1 MSAVNEVKEFYTN
14 DIVYRFD
21 KRKKIN
27 FGVVVDSY
35 EASTDAD
42 DSSELQKGQIRVWWL
57 NSCRESVWKQ
67 NKVRLMSRSIIPG
80 DIVRRLENGTETQ
93 RGYCKEAKQFATVQI
108 VGTDKI
114 IERVTSERLN
124 AVSRFDNNVAVC
136 LDNKYGRI
144 QGIDQKIKMQSKCGS
159 TVEIFSSIN
168 HDVEDFWLTKRN
180 RNYFDIFYPG
190 QEVICTP
197 NNLEQPQWLQRSK
210 AMKRSMQT
218 RQRFTVQKVEHSD
231 IEVCWYDSMSSTHLA
246 DIKTEDV
253 PRLKVVE
260 PVEDS
265 HLELAERRLLKLN
278 FSDVLLTKKDWI
290 RKQSVLHQPEHHKV
304 LHIVNRTSK
313 KDRGPKLRRPSLLA
327 TCVNITEPEEGWY
340 TEEGE
345 EEMSDNGSSS
355 STTSNT
361 RLNAKHFPPKLREL
375 VPGNTVAVEV
385 LCTDSK
391 VTIVWQDGTE
401 EKDIPTTL
409 LYYSISLDDHE
420 FFPGEWVIYDG
431 RTEKYGAVQYVNHLE
446 RTATVKWFTHND
458 GSEKP
463 QLVSTNEMSVY
474 DLRKHPKY
482 AFRPGSVVKQI
493 PIENEKF
500 GTVLDSC
507 PEGYVIVQWINGVQE
522 NCWPQNLELIP
533 DTIDYE
539 YSITDNED
547 SAQVSWETESIES
560 IAGDLTDETTLQN
573 MAARLDFVRGRV
585 TYLKDVLK
593 QHNSNEC
600 FLLLKELLM
609 IYDNSSYLDKLLDT
623 SFFSLKSRHF
633 QVLLSQIKE
642 KAKMYG
648 VELRG
653 RLFSTVENLGSALTR
668 SKNPEKENI
677 SKVLK
682 LEHKL
687 THIGEDGKDVNKE
700 AGEPS
705 VATTPDSECASIAD
719 DNICVELLSMMK
731 VRMDLAYAE
740 IISRIGGPQALTVM
754 TKASDALPV
763 SSTPLPS
770 LPTTPEDSFC
780 LLNPLKLNKSVISS
794 ENEVYTILD
803 EAHFSHR
810 FYSSKLEPTDKQKFF
825 KTVQKE
831 FKLLKESLPPGVWVR
846 SYGNRMDLL
855 SVMIEG
861 PKNTPYEDGLFLFD
875 LQLSQDY
882 PRSPPLCHY
891 ISYSSERLN
900 PNLYVEGKVCV
911 SLLGT
916 WLGRGTE
923 VWSTNSTLL
932 QLIVSI
938 QGLILVAEPYYNEAG
953 YEKQM
958 DSQQG
963 YENSR
968 TYNELVILKLVQ
980 SMTELALAP
989 PEVFAKE
996 IGTYCATHGEEMCN
1010 RLERWCDD
1018 SDPLKPEFPLLPVS
1032 KGLKLS
1038 LTFALKSFKDVLKKT
1053 NSVSNSQSVP
1063 L

>member
-1 MSAVNEVKEFYTN
+1 MYAVNERQDFYVN

-21 KRKKIN
+21 KYRKIN
-27 FGVVVDSY
+27 FGIVVDTY
-35 EASTDAD
+35 EEYDYAD
-42 DSSELQKGQIRVWWL
+42 DSIELQNDQIRVWWN

-67 NKVRLMSRSIIPG
+67 NKVRLMSRNIIPG
-80 DIVRRLENGTETQ
+80 DIVRRFENGTEIQ

-108 VGTDKI
+108 VGTDKV
-114 IERVTSERLN
+114 IERVTRERLS
-124 AVSRFDNNVAVC
+124 AVSRFGNNFVVC

-144 QGIDQKIKMQSKCGS
+144 QDIDQKIKMQSKCGS

-168 HDVEDFWLTKRN
+168 EDVEDFWLSKRN
-180 RNYFDIFYPG
+180 RNDFGILYSG

-210 AMKRSMQT
+210 VMKRSMQT
-218 RQRFTVQKVEHSD
+218 RQRFTVQDVEPLD
-231 IEVCWYDSMSSTHLA
+231 IQVRWCDSTSGTHLA
-246 DIKTEDV
+246 HIKIEDI

-265 HLELAERRLLKLN
+265 YLELDQRRLLQLN
-278 FSDVLLTKKDWI
+278 FSDVLLKKKDWI
-290 RKQSVLHQPEHHKV
+290 RKQSVLHQAEYHKV
-304 LHIVNRTSK
+304 MHIVNRTSK

-327 TCVNITEPEEGWY
+327 TCVNISESEEGWS
-340 TEEGE
+340 TEEE
-345 EEMSDNGSSS
+345 EEQMSNNGSSS
-355 STTSNT
+355 STTSSA

-375 VPGNTVAVEV
+375 VSGNTVAVEV

-409 LYYSISLDDHE
+409 LNCSISLDDHE
-420 FFPGEWVIYDG
+420 FFPGELVISDG
-431 RTEKYGAVQYVNHLE
+431 KTEMYGAVQHVNHLE
-446 RTATVKWFTHND
+446 RTATVKWFTHNEAN
-458 GSEKP
+458 EKP
-463 QLVSTNEMSVY
+463 QLVSTDEMSVY
-474 DLRKHPKY
+474 DLRKHLKY
-482 AFRPGSVVKQI
+482 EFRPGSVVNQI

-500 GTVLDSC
+500 GTVVDSY
-507 PEGYVIVQWINGVQE
+507 PEGYVIVQWVNGVQE
-522 NCWPQNLELIP
+522 NCWPQNLKLI
-533 DTIDYE
+533 DTIE
-539 YSITDNED
+539 NGHSITDNED
-547 SAQVSWETESIES
+547 GAQVIWETESIES
-560 IAGDLTDETTLQN
+560 IAGVLADETTLQKT
-573 MAARLDFVRGRV
+573 ATRLDFVRGRV
-585 TYLKDVLK
+585 IYLKDVLK

-600 FLLLKELLM
+600 FLILEELLT
-609 IYDNSSYLDKLLDT
+609 IYDNSNYLDKLLGT

-633 QVLLSQIKE
+633 QGLLSQIKE
-642 KAKMYG
+642 KAKIYG

-653 RLFSTVENLGSALTR
+653 RLFSMVGNIGSTLPR
-668 SKNPEKENI
+668 SKNPERENI
-677 SKVLK
+677 SKVLN

-687 THIGEDGKDVNKE
+687 TRIGEDINKAAGKPRV
-700 AGEPS
+700 
-705 VATTPDSECASIAD
+705 VTTPEGECASIAD

-740 IISRIGGPQALTVM
+740 IISRIGGPQILTVM
-754 TKASDALPV
+754 TKASDVLPV
-763 SSTPLPS
+763 SSTLLPS
-770 LPTTPEDSFC
+770 LPTDGTPEESFC
-780 LLNPLKLNKSVISS
+780 LLNPLKLDKSVISG
-794 ENEVYTILD
+794 ENEVFTILD
-803 EAHFSHR
+803 EAHISHH
-810 FYSSKLEPTDKQKFF
+810 FYSSEFYPKDKQKFF

-831 FKLLKESLPPGVWVR
+831 FKLFKESLPPGLWIR
-846 SYGNRMDLL
+846 AYGNRMDLL

-861 PKNTPYEDGLFLFD
+861 PKDTPYEDGLFLFD
-875 LQLSQDY
+875 LQLSRDY
-882 PRSPPLCHY
+882 PLSPPLCHY

-900 PNLYVEGKVCV
+900 PNLYVEGTVCI

-916 WLGRGTE
+916 WLGRSTE
-923 VWSTNSTLL
+923 VWSTSSTLL

-958 DSQQG
+958 NSQKG

-968 TYNELVILKLVQ
+968 TYNEVVILKLVQ
-980 SMTELALAP
+980 SMTKLALAP

-996 IGTYCATHGEEMCN
+996 IVAYCAMHREKMCN
-1010 RLERWCDD
+1010 RLEKWCDD

-1038 LTFALKSFKDVLKKT
+1038 LTFALKSFKDILKKT
-1053 NSVSNSQSVP
+1053 NSESNAQSVP